1 MIESN
6 IIMSFWNCYCL
17 NFEVLG
23 SGHMI
28 IGDLRVGILVPRVM
42 HGPIH
47 VVQTIHLLREGGD
60 IQGMLLKLAF

>member
-1 MIESN
+1 
-6 IIMSFWNCYCL
+6 
-17 NFEVLG
+17 
-23 SGHMI
+23 MI